1 MRGKLEKERA
11 KEKPMKEVVITSA
24 ARTPAGSFLGS
35 LADIPAPKLG
45 AVAIA
50 EAVTR
55 SGLGKEEVEQI
66 IMGNVLPAGVGQA
79 PARQAAIFAG
89 IPVSAGAMT
98 INKMCGSGLKA
109 VMLAAQAV
117 ATDEFE
123 VLVAGGMES
132 MSQAPYLLKR
142 GRTGYRL
149 GNDVIYDHMMIDGLI
164 DAYDGIHM
172 GNCGELLSREHRITR
187 EDQDEYAATS
197 YRRALTA
204 MRDGKFDK
212 EVVGVDIPQRKGD
225 PVKFR
230 IDEEPGRGKIETF
243 PSLKPVF
250 EKEGTITAGNAS
262 TINDGAAAVVVMSA
276 ENAARR
282 GIKPMAKIAG
292 YTTSSLEPVW
302 FTVAPIDAIR
312 KLFRKTG
319 VEKEQVGLYEINEAF
334 SSVAIAAIRALKLDP
349 EKVNVH
355 GGAVALGHPVGASGA
370 KILTTLL
377 YAMEDRGERYGIA
390 SLCIGGGEAVAMLVE
405 RP

>member
-1 MRGKLEKERA
+1 
-11 KEKPMKEVVITSA
+11 MKEVVITSA
-24 ARTPAGSFLGS
+24 ARTPTGSFLGS

-50 EAVTR
+50 EAVGR
-55 SGLGKEEVEQI
+55 SGLRKEEVEQV
-66 IMGNVLPAGVGQA
+66 IMGNVLPAGIGQA
-79 PARQAAIFAG
+79 PARQAAIFSG
-89 IPVSAGAMT
+89 LPVSAGATT

-117 ATDEFE
+117 ATVEFE

-132 MSQAPYLLKR
+132 MSQAPYLLTK

-149 GNDVIYDHMMIDGLI
+149 GNDTVYDHMMIDGLI

-172 GNCGELLSREHRITR
+172 GKCGELLSREHRITR

-197 YRRALTA
+197 YRRALA
-204 MRDGKFDK
+204 AIRDGKFDK
-212 EVVGVDIPQRKGD
+212 EVAGVDIPRRKGD
-225 PVKFR
+225 PVKFC
-230 IDEEPGRGKIETF
+230 IDEEPRRGNIDTF

-250 EKEGTITAGNAS
+250 EKEGTVTAGNAS

-282 GIKPMAKIAG
+282 GIKPMARIAG

-312 KLFRKTG
+312 KLYRKTG
-319 VEKEQVGLYEINEAF
+319 VENAQVGLYEINEAF
-334 SSVAIAAIRALKLDP
+334 SSVPIAAIRALKLDP

-405 RP
+405 KA

>member
-1 MRGKLEKERA
+1 
-11 KEKPMKEVVITSA
+11 MKEVVITSA
-24 ARTPAGSFLGS
+24 ARTAVGSFLGS

-50 EAVTR
+50 EVVSR
-55 SGLGKEEVEQI
+55 SGIKKEEVEQI

-79 PARQAAIFAG
+79 PARQAGIFAE

-123 VLVAGGMES
+123 VVVAGGMES

-149 GNDVIYDHMMIDGLI
+149 GNDTLYDHMMIDGLI

-172 GNCGELLSREHRITR
+172 GNCAELLSREHRISR
-187 EDQDEYAATS
+187 EEQDEYAGNS
-197 YRRALTA
+197 YRRALA
-204 MRDGKFDK
+204 AIRDGKFDK
-212 EVVGVDIPQRKGD
+212 EIVGVKIPQRKGD
-225 PVKFR
+225 HVIFR
-230 IDEEPGRGKIETF
+230 VDEEPGRGNFEKF
-243 PSLKPVF
+243 PSMKPVF
-250 EKEGTITAGNAS
+250 EKGGTVTAGNAS

-276 ENAARR
+276 EAAAGR
-282 GIKPMAKIAG
+282 GIKPLAWIAG
-292 YTTSSLEPVW
+292 YTTASRAPAW
-302 FTVAPIDAIR
+302 FTLAPIDAIR
-312 KLFRKTG
+312 SLFRKTG
-319 VEKEQVGLYEINEAF
+319 VGKDQVGLYEINEAF
-334 SSVAIAAIRALKLDP
+334 SSVAIAAIQGLKLDP
-349 EKVNVH
+349 ERVNVH

-377 YAMEDRGERYGIA
+377 YAMEEREERYGIA

-405 RP
+405 RR

>member
-1 MRGKLEKERA
+1 
-11 KEKPMKEVVITSA
+11 MKEVVITSA

-50 EAVTR
+50 EAVVR
-55 SGLGKEEVEQI
+55 SGLRKEEVEQV
-66 IMGNVLPAGVGQA
+66 IMGNVLPAGIGQA

-89 IPVSAGAMT
+89 IPVSAGALT

-117 ATDEFE
+117 ATNEFE

-132 MSQAPYLLKR
+132 MSQAPYLLKK

-149 GNDVIYDHMMIDGLI
+149 GNDTVYDHMMIDGLI
-164 DAYDGIHM
+164 DAYEGIHM
-172 GNCGELLSREHRITR
+172 GKCGELLAREHRITR

-197 YRRALTA
+197 YRRALA
-204 MRDGKFDK
+204 AIREGKFDR
-212 EVVGVDIPQRKGD
+212 EMAGVEIPQRKGD
-225 PVKFR
+225 PVTFC
-230 IDEEPGRGKIETF
+230 IDEEPHRGKIDSF
-243 PSLKPVF
+243 PSLKPAF
-250 EKEGTITAGNAS
+250 EKDGTVTAGNAS
-262 TINDGAAAVVVMSA
+262 TINDGAAAIVVMSA

-282 GIKPMAKIAG
+282 GIKPMARIAG
-292 YTTSSLEPVW
+292 YTTASLEPVW

-312 KLFRKTG
+312 KLYRKTG
-319 VEKEQVGLYEINEAF
+319 VENTQVGLYEINEAF
-334 SSVAIAAIRALKLDP
+334 SSVPIAAIRALKLDP

-405 RP
+405 RV

>member
-1 MRGKLEKERA
+1 
-11 KEKPMKEVVITSA
+11 MKEVVITSA

-50 EAVTR
+50 EAVVR
-55 SGLGKEEVEQI
+55 SGLRKEDVDQV

-89 IPVSAGAMT
+89 IPVSAGATT

-109 VMLAAQAV
+109 VMLAAQSV

-132 MSQAPYLLKR
+132 MSQAPYLLKK

-149 GNDVIYDHMMIDGLI
+149 GNDTLYDHMMIDGLI

-172 GNCGELLSREHRITR
+172 GKCGELLSREHRITR

-197 YRRALTA
+197 YRRALA
-204 MRDGKFDK
+204 AIRDGKFDK
-212 EVVGVDIPQRKGD
+212 EVVGVDIPRKKGD
-225 PVKFR
+225 PVKFC
-230 IDEEPGRGKIETF
+230 IDEEPRRGNIESF

-250 EKEGTITAGNAS
+250 EKEGTVTAGNAS

-276 ENAARR
+276 ENADRR

-319 VEKEQVGLYEINEAF
+319 VENAQVGLYEINEAF
-334 SSVAIAAIRALKLDP
+334 SSVPIAAIRALKLDP

-405 RP
+405 RR

>member
-1 MRGKLEKERA
+1 
-11 KEKPMKEVVITSA
+11 MKEVVITSA

-50 EAVTR
+50 EAVVR
-55 SGLGKEEVEQI
+55 SGLRKEDVEQV

-109 VMLAAQAV
+109 VMLAAQSV

-132 MSQAPYLLKR
+132 MSQAPYLLKK

-149 GNDVIYDHMMIDGLI
+149 GNDTVYDHMMIDGLI
-164 DAYDGIHM
+164 DAYEGIHM
-172 GNCGELLSREHRITR
+172 GKCGELLSREHRITR

-197 YRRALTA
+197 YRRALA
-204 MRDGKFDK
+204 AIRDGKFDK
-212 EVVGVDIPQRKGD
+212 EVVGVDIPRRKGD
-225 PVKFR
+225 PVKFC
-230 IDEEPGRGKIETF
+230 IDEEPHRGNIESF
-243 PSLKPVF
+243 PSLKPAF
-250 EKEGTITAGNAS
+250 EKEGTVTAGNAS

-282 GIKPMAKIAG
+282 GIKPMARIAG

-319 VEKEQVGLYEINEAF
+319 VENAQVGLYEINEAF
-334 SSVAIAAIRALKLDP
+334 SSVPIAAIRALKLYP

-405 RP
+405 RL

>member
-1 MRGKLEKERA
+1 
-11 KEKPMKEVVITSA
+11 MKEVVITSA

-50 EAVTR
+50 EAVAR
-55 SGLGKEEVEQI
+55 SGLRKEDVEQV

-109 VMLAAQAV
+109 VMLAAQSV

-132 MSQAPYLLKR
+132 MSQAPYLLKK

-149 GNDVIYDHMMIDGLI
+149 GNDTVYDHMMIDGLI
-164 DAYDGIHM
+164 DAYEGIHM
-172 GNCGELLSREHRITR
+172 GKCGELLSREHRITR

-197 YRRALTA
+197 YRRALA
-204 MRDGKFDK
+204 AIRDGKFDK
-212 EVVGVDIPQRKGD
+212 ELVGVDIPRRKGD
-225 PVKFR
+225 PVKFC
-230 IDEEPGRGKIETF
+230 IDEEPRRGNIESF
-243 PSLKPVF
+243 PSLKPAF
-250 EKEGTITAGNAS
+250 EKEGTVTAGNAS

-282 GIKPMAKIAG
+282 GIKPMARIAG

-319 VEKEQVGLYEINEAF
+319 VENAQVGLYEINEAF
-334 SSVAIAAIRALKLDP
+334 SSVPIAAIRALKLDP

-405 RP
+405 RL

>member
-1 MRGKLEKERA
+1 M
-11 KEKPMKEVVITSA
+11 MEVVITSA
-24 ARTPAGSFLGS
+24 ARTPVGSFLGS
-35 LADIPAPKLG
+35 LAGIPAPKLG

-50 EAVTR
+50 GAVAR
-55 SGLGKEEVEQI
+55 SGLGKEDVEQV

-109 VMLAAQAV
+109 VMLAAQSV
-117 ATDEFE
+117 ATGEFD
-123 VLVAGGMES
+123 VVVAGGMES

-149 GNDVIYDHMMIDGLI
+149 GNDTLYDHMMIDGLI

-172 GNCGELLSREHRITR
+172 GNCAERLSREHHITR
-187 EDQDEYAATS
+187 ADQDEYAATS
-197 YRRALTA
+197 YRRALA
-204 MRDGKFDK
+204 AIREGKFEK
-212 EVVGVDIPQRKGD
+212 EVAEVDLPQRKGD

-230 IDEEPGRGKIETF
+230 VDEEPGRGKIDSF
-243 PSLKPVF
+243 PSLPPVF
-250 EKEGTITAGNAS
+250 EKEGTVTAGNAS

-282 GIKPMAKIAG
+282 GIKPLAKIRG
-292 YTTSSLEPVW
+292 FTTASMEPVW
-302 FTVAPIDAIR
+302 FTIAPIDAIG
-312 KLFRKTG
+312 KLFRKAG
-319 VEKEQVGLYEINEAF
+319 VGKEQVGLYEINEAF
-334 SSVAIAAIRALKLDP
+334 SSVAIAAIRALGLDP